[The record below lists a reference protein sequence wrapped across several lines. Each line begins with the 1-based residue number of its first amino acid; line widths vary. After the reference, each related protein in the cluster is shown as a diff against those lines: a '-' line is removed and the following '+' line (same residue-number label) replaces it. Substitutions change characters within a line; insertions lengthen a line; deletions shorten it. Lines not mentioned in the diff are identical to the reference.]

1 VDEQG
6 VQQRTQDT
14 PLGGP
19 FVKSQSEVLLPI
31 ITACG
36 LVFRKSRIQ
45 LQRVVSRS
53 QDPEFG
59 VELGR
64 NNIVE

>member
-1 VDEQG
+1 
-6 VQQRTQDT
+6 
-14 PLGGP
+14 
-19 FVKSQSEVLLPI
+19 
-31 ITACG
+31 
-36 LVFRKSRIQ
+36 

-64 NNIVE
+64 NNIVEWWTLSNEQHSHIGVPLVQKC